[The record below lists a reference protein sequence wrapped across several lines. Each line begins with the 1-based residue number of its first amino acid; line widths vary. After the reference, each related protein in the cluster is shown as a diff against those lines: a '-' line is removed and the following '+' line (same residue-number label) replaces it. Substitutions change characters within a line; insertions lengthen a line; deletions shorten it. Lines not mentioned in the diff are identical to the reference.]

1 MGYLQ
6 ITCGACGHSWNVY
19 RGTMEHDNSRICPF
33 CGHKMALETYHATV
47 CKAFDTMQKAN
58 LELYSDHV
66 NFHHAPFTVDYI
78 EFQEAQPD
86 IAGRLDAIE
95 ERLEILATDAVERA
109 FEAAQE
115 GDTDDE

>member
-6 ITCGACGHSWNVY
+6 INCGACGHFWNVY

-95 ERLEILATDAVERA
+95 ERLEILATDAVQRA
-109 FEAAQE
+109 YEAGLE
-115 GDTDDE
+115 E

>member
-19 RGTMEHDNSRICPF
+19 RQTMEYDNSRICPF

-95 ERLEILATDAVERA
+95 ERLEILATDAVQRA